1 MIGFKKTPIRLV
13 LIIFFISVVSIIL
26 IYVDS
31 LNNEPLAIEEITI
44 SRDLSESFTP
54 IKSKQIHTVRKG
66 DSLSVI
72 FEDKQVPLNTAYK
85 IFDFDKN
92 NLLSSIIPG
101 DIMEFNYMGNDLL
114 SIEIIKDDV
123 NSILIKTEDEISIV
137 NIKKEAQ
144 TITSFGFGEIRD
156 SFYKSAKDVGIPDS
170 IIMDFAYIFGWD
182 IDFIFD
188 VRKGDKF
195 SVIYETEFSEGEK
208 ISNGDIVFAEFTN
221 REKKYI
227 AQRFFDDVQ
236 GKQYFNE
243 NGENV
248 KKAFLRAP
256 LDFAYISSHF
266 NPNRMHPILHKI
278 KAHNGVDYAAKTGTP
293 VRATGEGTVIL
304 RANKGGYGRLIEI
317 RHFNEYTTRYAHLS
331 GYAKGLQVGSKVDQ
345 GDIIG
350 YVGKS
355 GLATGPH
362 LHYEFRVNGMHT
374 DPLRVKFPNAKP
386 IESENKEDFTNFALA
401 LDLKMNTL
409 KKKLFSSNEE
419 KIEE

>member
-13 LIIFFISVVSIIL
+13 LITFLISVVSIIL

-31 LNNEPLAIEEITI
+31 LDNEPLAIEEITI
-44 SRDLSESFTP
+44 SRDLSEGLTP

-114 SIEIIKDDV
+114 SIEIIKDDI

-208 ISNGDIVFAEFTN
+208 ISSGDIVFAEFTN

-227 AQRFFDDVQ
+227 AQRFFDSVQ

-278 KAHNGVDYAAKTGTP
+278 KAHNGVDYAAKRNTP
-293 VRATGEGTVIL
+293 VKASGDGVISFIG
-304 RANKGGYGRLIEI
+304 RQSGYGRTIEI
-317 RHFNEYTTRYAHLS
+317 KHGGNIKTLYAHLERFNT
-331 GYAKGLQVGSKVDQ
+331 KLKVGSKVKQ
-345 GDIIG
+345 GEIIAF
-350 YVGKS
+350 VGDS
-355 GLATGPH
+355 GQATGPH
-362 LHYEFRVNGMHT
+362 LHFEFWQGEIRS
-374 DPLRVKFPNAKP
+374 DPVKVKLPSAKP
-386 IESENKEDFTNFALA
+386 VNNAQRNEFKDLLA
-401 LDLKMNTL
+401 LNLN
-409 KKKLFSSNEE
+409 KLNEYNLPKYE
-419 KIEE
+419 

>member
-13 LIIFFISVVSIIL
+13 LITFLISIVSIIL

-44 SRDLSESFTP
+44 SRDLSESLTP
-54 IKSKQIHTVRKG
+54 IKSKQIHTVKKG

-208 ISNGDIVFAEFTN
+208 ISSGDIVFAEFTN

-278 KAHNGVDYAAKTGTP
+278 KAHNGVDYAAKRNTP
-293 VRATGEGTVIL
+293 VKASGDGVISFIG
-304 RANKGGYGRLIEI
+304 RQSGYGRTVEI
-317 RHFNEYTTRYAHLS
+317 KHGGNIKTLYAHLERFNT
-331 GYAKGLQVGSKVDQ
+331 KLKVGSKVKQ
-345 GDIIG
+345 GEIIAF
-350 YVGKS
+350 VGDS
-355 GLATGPH
+355 GQATGPH
-362 LHYEFRVNGMHT
+362 LHFEFWQGEIRS
-374 DPLRVKFPNAKP
+374 DPVKVKLPSAKP
-386 IESENKEDFTNFALA
+386 VNNAQRNEFEDLLA
-401 LDLKMNTL
+401 LNLN
-409 KKKLFSSNEE
+409 KLNEYNPPKYE
-419 KIEE
+419 

>member
-13 LIIFFISVVSIIL
+13 LITFLISVVSIIL

-31 LNNEPLAIEEITI
+31 INNEPLAIEEITI
-44 SRDLSESFTP
+44 SRDLSEGLIP

-114 SIEIIKDDV
+114 SIEIIKDDI
-123 NSILIKTEDEISIV
+123 NSIIIKTEDEISIV
-137 NIKKEAQ
+137 KIKKEAQ
-144 TITSFGFGEIRD
+144 TITSIGFGEIRD
-156 SFYKSAKDVGIPDS
+156 SFYKSAKGVGIPDS

-195 SVIYETEFSEGEK
+195 SVIYETDFSEGEK
-208 ISNGDIVFAEFTN
+208 ISSGDIVFAEFTN
-221 REKKYI
+221 KDKKYI
-227 AQRFFDDVQ
+227 AQWVFDDVQ

-278 KAHNGVDYAAKTGTP
+278 KAHNGVDYAARRNTP
-293 VRATGEGTVIL
+293 VKASGDGVISFIG
-304 RANKGGYGRLIEI
+304 RQSGYGRTVEI
-317 RHFNEYTTRYAHLS
+317 KHGGNIKTLYAHLERFNT
-331 GYAKGLQVGSKVDQ
+331 KLKVGSKVKQ
-345 GDIIG
+345 GEIIAF
-350 YVGKS
+350 VGDS
-355 GLATGPH
+355 GQATGPH
-362 LHYEFRVNGMHT
+362 LHFEFWQGEIRS
-374 DPLRVKFPNAKP
+374 DPVKVKLPSAKP
-386 IESENKEDFTNFALA
+386 VNNAQRNEFEDLLTLNLNKL
-401 LDLKMNTL
+401 
-409 KKKLFSSNEE
+409 NEYNLPKYE
-419 KIEE
+419 

>member
-13 LIIFFISVVSIIL
+13 LITFLISVVSIIL

-31 LNNEPLAIEEITI
+31 LDNEPLAIEEITI
-44 SRDLSESFTP
+44 SRDLSEGLIP

-195 SVIYETEFSEGEK
+195 SVIYETDFSEGEK
-208 ISNGDIVFAEFTN
+208 ISSGDIVFAEFTN

-227 AQRFFDDVQ
+227 AQRFFDSVQ

-278 KAHNGVDYAAKTGTP
+278 KAHNGVDYAAKRNTP
-293 VRATGEGTVIL
+293 VKASGDGVISFIG
-304 RANKGGYGRLIEI
+304 RQSGYGRTVEI
-317 RHFNEYTTRYAHLS
+317 KHGGNIKTLYAHLERFNT
-331 GYAKGLQVGSKVDQ
+331 KLKVGSKVKQ
-345 GDIIG
+345 GEIIAF
-350 YVGKS
+350 VGDS
-355 GLATGPH
+355 GQATGPH
-362 LHYEFRVNGMHT
+362 LHFEFWQGEIRS
-374 DPLRVKFPNAKP
+374 DPVKVKLPSAKP
-386 IESENKEDFTNFALA
+386 VNNAQRNEFEDLLA
-401 LDLKMNTL
+401 LNLN
-409 KKKLFSSNEE
+409 KLNEYNLPKYE
-419 KIEE
+419 

>member
-1 MIGFKKTPIRLV
+1 MIGFKKIPIRLV
-13 LIIFFISVVSIIL
+13 LITFLISVVSIIL

-31 LNNEPLAIEEITI
+31 LSYEPLAIEEITI
-44 SRDLSESFTP
+44 SRDLSEGLTP
-54 IKSKQIHTVRKG
+54 IKSKQIHTVKKG

-101 DIMEFNYMGNDLL
+101 DIMEFNYMGDDLL

-208 ISNGDIVFAEFTN
+208 ISSGDIVFAEFTN

-278 KAHNGVDYAAKTGTP
+278 KAHNGVDYAAKRNTP
-293 VRATGEGTVIL
+293 VKASGDGVISFIG
-304 RANKGGYGRLIEI
+304 RQSGYGRTVEI
-317 RHFNEYTTRYAHLS
+317 KHGGNIKTLYAHLERFNT
-331 GYAKGLQVGSKVDQ
+331 KLKVGSKVKQ
-345 GDIIG
+345 GEIIAF
-350 YVGKS
+350 VGDS
-355 GLATGPH
+355 GQATGPH
-362 LHYEFRVNGMHT
+362 LHFEFWQGEIRS
-374 DPLRVKFPNAKP
+374 DPVKVKLPSAKP
-386 IESENKEDFTNFALA
+386 VNNAQRNEFEDLLA
-401 LDLKMNTL
+401 
-409 KKKLFSSNEE
+409 
-419 KIEE
+419 

>member
-13 LIIFFISVVSIIL
+13 LITFLISVVSIIL

-31 LNNEPLAIEEITI
+31 LDNEPLAIEEITI
-44 SRDLSESFTP
+44 SRDLSESLTP
-54 IKSKQIHTVRKG
+54 IKSKQIHTVKKG

-144 TITSFGFGEIRD
+144 TITSFGYGEIRD

-170 IIMDFAYIFGWD
+170 IIMDFAYIFGCD

-195 SVIYETEFSEGEK
+195 SVIYETDFSEGEK
-208 ISNGDIVFAEFTN
+208 ISSGDIVFAEFTN

-278 KAHNGVDYAAKTGTP
+278 KAHNGVDYAAKRNTP
-293 VRATGEGTVIL
+293 VKASGDGVISFIG
-304 RANKGGYGRLIEI
+304 RQSGYGRTVEI
-317 RHFNEYTTRYAHLS
+317 KHGGNIKTLYAHLERFNT
-331 GYAKGLQVGSKVDQ
+331 KLKVGSKVKQ
-345 GDIIG
+345 GEIIAF
-350 YVGKS
+350 VGDS
-355 GLATGPH
+355 GQATGPH
-362 LHYEFRVNGMHT
+362 LHFEFWQGEIRS
-374 DPLRVKFPNAKP
+374 DPVKVKLPSAKP
-386 IESENKEDFTNFALA
+386 VNNAQRNEFENL
-401 LDLKMNTL
+401 LTL
-409 KKKLFSSNEE
+409 NLNKLNEYNLPKYE
-419 KIEE
+419 

>member
-13 LIIFFISVVSIIL
+13 LITFLISVVSIIL

-31 LNNEPLAIEEITI
+31 LDNEPLAIEEITI
-44 SRDLSESFTP
+44 SRDLSEGLIP

-114 SIEIIKDDV
+114 SIEIIKDDI
-123 NSILIKTEDEISIV
+123 NSILIKSEDEISIV

-208 ISNGDIVFAEFTN
+208 ISSGDIVFAEFTN

-278 KAHNGVDYAAKTGTP
+278 KAHNGVDYAAKRNTP
-293 VRATGEGTVIL
+293 VKASGDGVISFIG
-304 RANKGGYGRLIEI
+304 RQSGYGRTVEI
-317 RHFNEYTTRYAHLS
+317 KHGGNIKTLYAHLE
-331 GYAKGLQVGSKVDQ
+331 KFNTKLKVGSKVKQ
-345 GDIIG
+345 GEIIAF
-350 YVGKS
+350 VGDS
-355 GLATGPH
+355 GQATGPH
-362 LHYEFRVNGMHT
+362 LHFEFWQGEIRS
-374 DPLRVKFPNAKP
+374 DPVKVKLPSAKP
-386 IESENKEDFTNFALA
+386 VNNSQRNEFEDLLA
-401 LDLKMNTL
+401 LNIN
-409 KKKLFSSNEE
+409 KLNEYNLPKYE
-419 KIEE
+419 

>member
-13 LIIFFISVVSIIL
+13 LITFLISVVSIIL

-31 LNNEPLAIEEITI
+31 LDNEPLAIEEITI
-44 SRDLSESFTP
+44 SRDLSEGLIP

-123 NSILIKTEDEISIV
+123 NSILIKTEDDISIV

-208 ISNGDIVFAEFTN
+208 ISSGDIVFAEFTN
-221 REKKYI
+221 KDKKYI

-278 KAHNGVDYAAKTGTP
+278 KAHNGVDYAAKRNTP
-293 VRATGEGTVIL
+293 VKASGDGVISFIG
-304 RANKGGYGRLIEI
+304 RQSGYGRTVEI
-317 RHFNEYTTRYAHLS
+317 KHGGNIKTLYAHLERFNT
-331 GYAKGLQVGSKVDQ
+331 KLKVGSKVKQ
-345 GDIIG
+345 GEIIAF
-350 YVGKS
+350 VGDS
-355 GLATGPH
+355 GQATGPH
-362 LHYEFRVNGMHT
+362 LHFEFWQGEIRS
-374 DPLRVKFPNAKP
+374 DPVKVKLPSAKP
-386 IESENKEDFTNFALA
+386 VNNAQRNEFEDLLA
-401 LDLKMNTL
+401 LNLN
-409 KKKLFSSNEE
+409 KLYEYNLPKYE
-419 KIEE
+419 

>member
-13 LIIFFISVVSIIL
+13 LITFLISVVSIIL

-44 SRDLSESFTP
+44 SRDLSESLTP

-144 TITSFGFGEIRD
+144 TVTSFGFGEIRD

-208 ISNGDIVFAEFTN
+208 ISSGDIVFAEFTN

-278 KAHNGVDYAAKTGTP
+278 KAHNGVDYAAKRNTP
-293 VRATGEGTVIL
+293 VKASGDGVISFIG
-304 RANKGGYGRLIEI
+304 RQSGYGRTVEI
-317 RHFNEYTTRYAHLS
+317 KHGGNIKTLYAHLERFNT
-331 GYAKGLQVGSKVDQ
+331 KLKVGSKVKQ
-345 GDIIG
+345 GEIIAF
-350 YVGKS
+350 VGDS
-355 GLATGPH
+355 GQATGPH
-362 LHYEFRVNGMHT
+362 LHFEFWQGEIRS
-374 DPLRVKFPNAKP
+374 DPVKVKLPSAKP
-386 IESENKEDFTNFALA
+386 VNNAQRNEFEDLLA
-401 LDLKMNTL
+401 LNLN
-409 KKKLFSSNEE
+409 KLNEYNLPKYE
-419 KIEE
+419 

>member
-13 LIIFFISVVSIIL
+13 LITFLISVVSIIL

-31 LNNEPLAIEEITI
+31 LDNEPLAIEEITI
-44 SRDLSESFTP
+44 SRDLSESLTP
-54 IKSKQIHTVRKG
+54 IKSKQIHTVKKG

-208 ISNGDIVFAEFTN
+208 ISSGDIVFAEFTN

-278 KAHNGVDYAAKTGTP
+278 KAHNGVDYAAKRNTP
-293 VRATGEGTVIL
+293 VKASGDGVISFIG
-304 RANKGGYGRLIEI
+304 RQSGYGRTVEI
-317 RHFNEYTTRYAHLS
+317 KHGGNIKTLYAHLERFNT
-331 GYAKGLQVGSKVDQ
+331 KLKVGSKVKQ
-345 GDIIG
+345 GEIIAF
-350 YVGKS
+350 VGDS
-355 GLATGPH
+355 GQATGPH
-362 LHYEFRVNGMHT
+362 LHFEFWQGEIRS
-374 DPLRVKFPNAKP
+374 DPVKVKLPSAKP
-386 IESENKEDFTNFALA
+386 VNNAQRNEFEDLLTLNLNKL
-401 LDLKMNTL
+401 
-409 KKKLFSSNEE
+409 NEYNLPKYE
-419 KIEE
+419 

>member
-13 LIIFFISVVSIIL
+13 LITFLISVVSIIL
-26 IYVDS
+26 IYFDS

-44 SRDLSESFTP
+44 SRDLSEGLTP

-101 DIMEFNYMGNDLL
+101 DIMEFNYIGNDLL
-114 SIEIIKDDV
+114 SIEILKDGI

-195 SVIYETEFSEGEK
+195 SVIYETDFSEGEK
-208 ISNGDIVFAEFTN
+208 ISSGDIIFAEFTN

-278 KAHNGVDYAAKTGTP
+278 KAHNGVDYAAKRNTP
-293 VRATGEGTVIL
+293 VKASGDGVISFIG
-304 RANKGGYGRLIEI
+304 RQSGYGRTVEI
-317 RHFNEYTTRYAHLS
+317 KHGGNIKTLYAHLERFNT
-331 GYAKGLQVGSKVDQ
+331 KLKVGSKVKQ
-345 GDIIG
+345 GEIIA
-350 YVGKS
+350 YVGDS
-355 GLATGPH
+355 GQATGPH
-362 LHYEFRVNGMHT
+362 LHFEFWQGEIRS
-374 DPLRVKFPNAKP
+374 DPVKVKLPSAKP
-386 IESENKEDFTNFALA
+386 VNNAQRNEFEDLLA
-401 LDLKMNTL
+401 LNLN
-409 KKKLFSSNEE
+409 KLNEYNLPKYE
-419 KIEE
+419 

>member
-13 LIIFFISVVSIIL
+13 LITFLISVVSIIL

-31 LNNEPLAIEEITI
+31 LDNEPLAIEEITI
-44 SRDLSESFTP
+44 SRDLSEGLTP

-208 ISNGDIVFAEFTN
+208 ISSGDIVFAEFTN

-278 KAHNGVDYAAKTGTP
+278 KAHNGVDYAAKRNTP
-293 VRATGEGTVIL
+293 VKASGDGVISFIG
-304 RANKGGYGRLIEI
+304 RQSGYGRTVEI
-317 RHFNEYTTRYAHLS
+317 KHGGNIKTLYAHLERFNT
-331 GYAKGLQVGSKVDQ
+331 KLKVGSKVKQ
-345 GDIIG
+345 GEIIAF
-350 YVGKS
+350 VGDS
-355 GLATGPH
+355 GQATGPH
-362 LHYEFRVNGMHT
+362 LHFEFWQGEIRS
-374 DPLRVKFPNAKP
+374 DPVKVKLPSAKP
-386 IESENKEDFTNFALA
+386 VNNAQRNEFEDLLA
-401 LDLKMNTL
+401 LNLN
-409 KKKLFSSNEE
+409 KLYEYNLPKYE
-419 KIEE
+419 

>member
-13 LIIFFISVVSIIL
+13 LITFLISVVSIIL

-44 SRDLSESFTP
+44 SRDLSEGLTP

-208 ISNGDIVFAEFTN
+208 ISSGDIVFAEFTN

-278 KAHNGVDYAAKTGTP
+278 KAHNGVDYAAKRNTP
-293 VRATGEGTVIL
+293 VKASGDGVISFIG
-304 RANKGGYGRLIEI
+304 RQSGYGRTVEI
-317 RHFNEYTTRYAHLS
+317 KHGGNIKTLYAHLERFNT
-331 GYAKGLQVGSKVDQ
+331 KLKVGSKVKQ
-345 GDIIG
+345 GEIIAF
-350 YVGKS
+350 VGDS
-355 GLATGPH
+355 GQATGPH
-362 LHYEFRVNGMHT
+362 LHFEFWQGEIRS
-374 DPLRVKFPNAKP
+374 DPVKVKLPSAKP
-386 IESENKEDFTNFALA
+386 VNNSQRNEFEDLLA
-401 LDLKMNTL
+401 LNLN
-409 KKKLFSSNEE
+409 KLNEYNLPKYE
-419 KIEE
+419 

>member
-13 LIIFFISVVSIIL
+13 LITFLISVVSIIL

-31 LNNEPLAIEEITI
+31 LDNEPLAIEEITI
-44 SRDLSESFTP
+44 SRDLSESLTP

-208 ISNGDIVFAEFTN
+208 ISSGDIVFAEFTN
-221 REKKYI
+221 RDKKYI

-278 KAHNGVDYAAKTGTP
+278 KAHNGVDYAAKRNTP
-293 VRATGEGTVIL
+293 VKASGDGVISFIG
-304 RANKGGYGRLIEI
+304 RQSGYGRTVEI
-317 RHFNEYTTRYAHLS
+317 KHGGNIKTLYAHLERFNT
-331 GYAKGLQVGSKVDQ
+331 KLKVGSKVKQ
-345 GDIIG
+345 GEIIAF
-350 YVGKS
+350 VGDS
-355 GLATGPH
+355 GQATGPH
-362 LHYEFRVNGMHT
+362 LHFEFWQGEIRS
-374 DPLRVKFPNAKP
+374 DPVKVKLPSAKP
-386 IESENKEDFTNFALA
+386 VNNAQRNEFEDLLA
-401 LDLKMNTL
+401 LNLN
-409 KKKLFSSNEE
+409 KLNEYNLPKYE
-419 KIEE
+419 

>member
-13 LIIFFISVVSIIL
+13 LITFLISVVSIIL

-31 LNNEPLAIEEITI
+31 LDNEPLAIEEITI
-44 SRDLSESFTP
+44 SRDLSEGLTP

-144 TITSFGFGEIRD
+144 TITSFGFGEIKD

-195 SVIYETEFSEGEK
+195 SVIYETDFSEGEK
-208 ISNGDIVFAEFTN
+208 ISSGDIVFAEFTN

-278 KAHNGVDYAAKTGTP
+278 KAHNGVDYAAKRNTP
-293 VRATGEGTVIL
+293 VKASGDGVISFIG
-304 RANKGGYGRLIEI
+304 RQSGYGRTVEI
-317 RHFNEYTTRYAHLS
+317 KHGGNIKTLYAHLERFNT
-331 GYAKGLQVGSKVDQ
+331 KLKVGSKVKQ
-345 GDIIG
+345 GEIIAF
-350 YVGKS
+350 VGDS
-355 GLATGPH
+355 GQATGPH
-362 LHYEFRVNGMHT
+362 LHFEFWQGEIRS
-374 DPLRVKFPNAKP
+374 DPVKVKLPSAKP
-386 IESENKEDFTNFALA
+386 VNNAQRNEFENL
-401 LDLKMNTL
+401 LTL
-409 KKKLFSSNEE
+409 NLNKLNEYNLPKYE
-419 KIEE
+419 

>member
-13 LIIFFISVVSIIL
+13 LITFLICVVSIIL

-31 LNNEPLAIEEITI
+31 LNNQPLAIEEITI
-44 SRDLSESFTP
+44 SRDLSESLTP

-208 ISNGDIVFAEFTN
+208 ISSGDIVFAEFTN
-221 REKKYI
+221 KEKKYI

-278 KAHNGVDYAAKTGTP
+278 KAHNGVDYAAKRNTP
-293 VRATGEGTVIL
+293 VKASGDGVISFIG
-304 RANKGGYGRLIEI
+304 RQSGYGRTVEI
-317 RHFNEYTTRYAHLS
+317 KHGGNIKTLYAHLERFNT
-331 GYAKGLQVGSKVDQ
+331 KLKVGSKVKQ
-345 GDIIG
+345 GEIIAF
-350 YVGKS
+350 VGDS
-355 GLATGPH
+355 GQATGPH
-362 LHYEFRVNGMHT
+362 LHFEFWQGEIRS
-374 DPLRVKFPNAKP
+374 DPVKVKLPSAKP
-386 IESENKEDFTNFALA
+386 VNNAQRNEFEDLLA
-401 LDLKMNTL
+401 LNLN
-409 KKKLFSSNEE
+409 KLNEYNLPKYE
-419 KIEE
+419 

>member
-13 LIIFFISVVSIIL
+13 LITFLISVVSIIL

-44 SRDLSESFTP
+44 SRDLSEGLTP

-114 SIEIIKDDV
+114 SIEIIKDDI

-195 SVIYETEFSEGEK
+195 SVIYETDFSEGEK
-208 ISNGDIVFAEFTN
+208 ISSGDIVFAEFTN

-278 KAHNGVDYAAKTGTP
+278 KAHNGVDYAAKRNTP
-293 VRATGEGTVIL
+293 VKASGDGVISFIG
-304 RANKGGYGRLIEI
+304 RQSGYGRTVEI
-317 RHFNEYTTRYAHLS
+317 KHGGNIKTLYAHLERFNT
-331 GYAKGLQVGSKVDQ
+331 KLKVGSKVKQ
-345 GDIIG
+345 GEIIAF
-350 YVGKS
+350 VGDS
-355 GLATGPH
+355 GQATGPH
-362 LHYEFRVNGMHT
+362 LHFEFWQGEIRS
-374 DPLRVKFPNAKP
+374 DPVKVKLPSAKP
-386 IESENKEDFTNFALA
+386 VNNAQRNEFEDLLA
-401 LDLKMNTL
+401 LNLN
-409 KKKLFSSNEE
+409 KLNEYNLPKYE
-419 KIEE
+419 

>member
-13 LIIFFISVVSIIL
+13 LITFLICVFSIIL

-44 SRDLSESFTP
+44 SRDLSEGLTP
-54 IKSKQIHTVRKG
+54 IKSKQIHTVKKG

-208 ISNGDIVFAEFTN
+208 ISSGDIVFAEFTN

-278 KAHNGVDYAAKTGTP
+278 KAHNGVDYAAKRNTP
-293 VRATGEGTVIL
+293 VKASGDGVISFMG
-304 RANKGGYGRLIEI
+304 RQSGYGRTVEI
-317 RHFNEYTTRYAHLS
+317 KHGGNIKTLYAHLERFNT
-331 GYAKGLQVGSKVDQ
+331 KLKVGSKVKQ
-345 GDIIG
+345 GEIIAF
-350 YVGKS
+350 VGDS
-355 GLATGPH
+355 GQATGPH
-362 LHYEFRVNGMHT
+362 LHFEFWQGEIRS
-374 DPLRVKFPNAKP
+374 DPVKVKLPSAKP
-386 IESENKEDFTNFALA
+386 VNNAQRNEFEDLLA
-401 LDLKMNTL
+401 LNLN
-409 KKKLFSSNEE
+409 KLNEYNLPKYE
-419 KIEE
+419 

>member
-13 LIIFFISVVSIIL
+13 LIIFLISVVSIIL

-31 LNNEPLAIEEITI
+31 LDNEPLAIEEITI
-44 SRDLSESFTP
+44 SRDLSEGLTP

-123 NSILIKTEDEISIV
+123 NSILIKTEDEISIM

-144 TITSFGFGEIRD
+144 TITSFGFGEIKD

-208 ISNGDIVFAEFTN
+208 ISSGDIVFAEFTN

-278 KAHNGVDYAAKTGTP
+278 KAHNGVDYAAKRNTP
-293 VRATGEGTVIL
+293 VKASGDGVISFIG
-304 RANKGGYGRLIEI
+304 RQSGYGRTVEI
-317 RHFNEYTTRYAHLS
+317 KHGGNIKTLYAHLERFNT
-331 GYAKGLQVGSKVDQ
+331 KLKVGSKVKQ
-345 GDIIG
+345 GEIIAF
-350 YVGKS
+350 VGDS
-355 GLATGPH
+355 GQATGPH
-362 LHYEFRVNGMHT
+362 LHFEFWQGEIRSDPVKVKLPSAKSVN
-374 DPLRVKFPNAKP
+374 NAQRN
-386 IESENKEDFTNFALA
+386 EFEDLLA
-401 LDLKMNTL
+401 LNLN
-409 KKKLFSSNEE
+409 KLNEYNLPKYE
-419 KIEE
+419 

>member
-13 LIIFFISVVSIIL
+13 LIIFLISVVSIIL

-31 LNNEPLAIEEITI
+31 LDNEPLAIEEITI
-44 SRDLSESFTP
+44 SRDLSEGLTP
-54 IKSKQIHTVRKG
+54 IKSKQIHTVKKG

-208 ISNGDIVFAEFTN
+208 ISSGDIVFAEFTN

-278 KAHNGVDYAAKTGTP
+278 KAHNGVDYAAKRNTP
-293 VRATGEGTVIL
+293 VKASGDGVISFMG
-304 RANKGGYGRLIEI
+304 RQSGYGRTVEI
-317 RHFNEYTTRYAHLS
+317 KHGGNIKTLYAHLERFNT
-331 GYAKGLQVGSKVDQ
+331 KLKVGSKVKQ
-345 GDIIG
+345 GEIIAF
-350 YVGKS
+350 VGDS
-355 GLATGPH
+355 GQATGPH
-362 LHYEFRVNGMHT
+362 LHFEFWQGEIRS
-374 DPLRVKFPNAKP
+374 DPVKVKLPSAKP
-386 IESENKEDFTNFALA
+386 VNNVQRNEFEDLLA
-401 LDLKMNTL
+401 LNLN
-409 KKKLFSSNEE
+409 KLNEYNLPKYE
-419 KIEE
+419 

>member
-13 LIIFFISVVSIIL
+13 LITFLISVVSIIL

-31 LNNEPLAIEEITI
+31 LDNEPLAIEEITI
-44 SRDLSESFTP
+44 SRDLSESLTP

-114 SIEIIKDDV
+114 SIEIIKDEV

-208 ISNGDIVFAEFTN
+208 ISSGDIVFAEFTN

-278 KAHNGVDYAAKTGTP
+278 KAHNGVDYAAKRNTP
-293 VRATGEGTVIL
+293 VKASGDGVISFIG
-304 RANKGGYGRLIEI
+304 RQSGYGRTVEI
-317 RHFNEYTTRYAHLS
+317 KHGGNIKTLYAHLERFNT
-331 GYAKGLQVGSKVDQ
+331 KLKVGSKVKQ
-345 GDIIG
+345 GEIIAF
-350 YVGKS
+350 VGDS
-355 GLATGPH
+355 GQATGPH
-362 LHYEFRVNGMHT
+362 LHFEFWQGEIRS
-374 DPLRVKFPNAKP
+374 DPVKVKLPSAKP
-386 IESENKEDFTNFALA
+386 VNNSQRNEFEDLLA
-401 LDLKMNTL
+401 LNLNKLNEYNLLKY
-409 KKKLFSSNEE
+409 E
-419 KIEE
+419 

>member
-13 LIIFFISVVSIIL
+13 LITFLISVVSIIL

-44 SRDLSESFTP
+44 SRDLSESLTP

-208 ISNGDIVFAEFTN
+208 ISSGDIVFAEFTN

-227 AQRFFDDVQ
+227 AQRFFDSVQ

-278 KAHNGVDYAAKTGTP
+278 KAHNGVDYAAKRNTP
-293 VRATGEGTVIL
+293 VKASGDGVISFIG
-304 RANKGGYGRLIEI
+304 RQSGYGRTVEI
-317 RHFNEYTTRYAHLS
+317 KHGGNIKTLYAHLERFNT
-331 GYAKGLQVGSKVDQ
+331 KLKVGSKVKQ
-345 GDIIG
+345 GEIIAF
-350 YVGKS
+350 VGDS
-355 GLATGPH
+355 GQATGPH
-362 LHYEFRVNGMHT
+362 LHFEFWQGEIRS
-374 DPLRVKFPNAKP
+374 DPVKVKLPSAKP
-386 IESENKEDFTNFALA
+386 VNNSQRNEFEDLLA
-401 LDLKMNTL
+401 LNLNKLNDYNLLKY
-409 KKKLFSSNEE
+409 E
-419 KIEE
+419 

>member
-13 LIIFFISVVSIIL
+13 LITFLISVVSIIL

-31 LNNEPLAIEEITI
+31 LDNEPLAIEEITI
-44 SRDLSESFTP
+44 SRDLSESLTP

-114 SIEIIKDDV
+114 SIEIIKDDI

-208 ISNGDIVFAEFTN
+208 ISSGDIVFAEFTN

-227 AQRFFDDVQ
+227 AQRFFDSVQ

-278 KAHNGVDYAAKTGTP
+278 KAHNGVDYAAKRNTP
-293 VRATGEGTVIL
+293 VKASGDGVISFIG
-304 RANKGGYGRLIEI
+304 RQSGYGRTVEI
-317 RHFNEYTTRYAHLS
+317 KHGGNIKTLYAHLERFNT
-331 GYAKGLQVGSKVDQ
+331 KLKVGSKVKQ
-345 GDIIG
+345 GEIIAF
-350 YVGKS
+350 VGDS
-355 GLATGPH
+355 GQATGPH
-362 LHYEFRVNGMHT
+362 LHFEFWQGEIRS
-374 DPLRVKFPNAKP
+374 DPVKVKLPSAKP
-386 IESENKEDFTNFALA
+386 VNNAQRNEFEDLLA
-401 LDLKMNTL
+401 LNLN
-409 KKKLFSSNEE
+409 KLYEYNLPKYE
-419 KIEE
+419 

>member
-13 LIIFFISVVSIIL
+13 LITFLISVVSIIL

-31 LNNEPLAIEEITI
+31 LDNEPLAIEEITI
-44 SRDLSESFTP
+44 SRDLSESLTP
-54 IKSKQIHTVRKG
+54 IKSKQIHTVKKG

-114 SIEIIKDDV
+114 SIEIIKDDI

-195 SVIYETEFSEGEK
+195 SVIYETDFSEGEK
-208 ISNGDIVFAEFTN
+208 ISSGDIVFAEFTN

-278 KAHNGVDYAAKTGTP
+278 KAHNGVDYAARRNTP
-293 VRATGEGTVIL
+293 VKASGDGVISFIG
-304 RANKGGYGRLIEI
+304 RQSGYGRTVEI
-317 RHFNEYTTRYAHLS
+317 KHGGNIKTLYAHLE
-331 GYAKGLQVGSKVDQ
+331 KFNTKLKVGSKVKQ
-345 GDIIG
+345 GEIIAF
-350 YVGKS
+350 VGDS
-355 GLATGPH
+355 GQATGPH
-362 LHYEFRVNGMHT
+362 LHFEFWQGEIRS
-374 DPLRVKFPNAKP
+374 DPVKVKLPSAKP
-386 IESENKEDFTNFALA
+386 VNNAQRNEFEDLLTLNLNKL
-401 LDLKMNTL
+401 
-409 KKKLFSSNEE
+409 NEYNLPKYE
-419 KIEE
+419 

>member
-13 LIIFFISVVSIIL
+13 LITFLISVVSIIL

-31 LNNEPLAIEEITI
+31 LDNEPLAIEEITI
-44 SRDLSESFTP
+44 SRDLSESLTP

-188 VRKGDKF
+188 VREGDKF
-195 SVIYETEFSEGEK
+195 SVIYETDFSEGEK
-208 ISNGDIVFAEFTN
+208 ISSGDIVFAEFTN
-221 REKKYI
+221 KDKKYI

-278 KAHNGVDYAAKTGTP
+278 KAHNGVDYAAKRNTP
-293 VRATGEGTVIL
+293 VKASGDGVISFIG
-304 RANKGGYGRLIEI
+304 RQSGYGRTVEI
-317 RHFNEYTTRYAHLS
+317 KHGGNIKTLYAHLERFNT
-331 GYAKGLQVGSKVDQ
+331 KLKVGSKVKQ
-345 GDIIG
+345 GEIIAF
-350 YVGKS
+350 VGDS
-355 GLATGPH
+355 GQATGPH
-362 LHYEFRVNGMHT
+362 LHFEFWQGEIRS
-374 DPLRVKFPNAKP
+374 DPVKVKLPSAKP
-386 IESENKEDFTNFALA
+386 VNNAQRNEFEDLLA
-401 LDLKMNTL
+401 LNLN
-409 KKKLFSSNEE
+409 KLYEYNLPKYE
-419 KIEE
+419 